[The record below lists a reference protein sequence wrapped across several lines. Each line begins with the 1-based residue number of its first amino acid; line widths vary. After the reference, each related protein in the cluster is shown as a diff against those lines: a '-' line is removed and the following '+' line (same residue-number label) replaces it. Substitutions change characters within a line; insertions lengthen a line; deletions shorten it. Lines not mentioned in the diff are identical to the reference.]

1 MSSPKNIKAIKQRLF
16 FDIPPTWTDEWQDMP
31 EYSHS
36 DLQPWRTILLH
47 FGNEDA
53 VRDFCELIGQ
63 TVSPTTKFLWH
74 PKAEI
79 SRESDKRV
87 IATFPKNPQHP
98 VYIVSKGRAD
108 TRLTSIALEEINVP
122 YKIVIEPQEY
132 DDYAAVIDPKKILKL
147 PFSNLGKG
155 SIPARNWIW
164 DHAVKIGAKRH
175 WIMDDNIRGFYRYQ
189 DNRKIP
195 VGDGTMFA
203 VAENFVDR
211 YNNVPLAGFQYNMF
225 VIRKEGRI
233 PPYFL
238 NTRIYSCILI
248 KNDLEVGETYED
260 EHGNEAYRRVTPK
273 WRGRYN
279 EDTDLSLRVLKSK
292 TEDGKPEYCTILFNA
307 FLANKIA
314 TMRMKGGNEQLY
326 QEGGDE
332 DKGGRLKMAESLLKQ
347 HPDCVKV
354 IKRWGR
360 SQHHIHYKNF
370 SRNKLVHK
378 AKAKTLSK
386 RELETEVKSVGKKK

>member
-1 MSSPKNIKAIKQRLF
+1 MSSPKNIKAIRQRLF

-31 EYSHS
+31 NYAHS

-47 FGNEDA
+47 FASEDD
-53 VRDFCELIGQ
+53 VQSFCELIGQ
-63 TVSPTTKFLWH
+63 QVSPTTKFLWH

-79 SRESDKRV
+79 ARETDKRV
-87 IATFPKNPQHP
+87 VATFPKNPQHP
-98 VYIVSKGRAD
+98 VYIVSKGRAES
-108 TRLTSIALEEINVP
+108 RLTSKALEEINVP
-122 YKIVIEPQEY
+122 YRIVIEPQEY
-132 DDYAAVIDPKKILKL
+132 DEYAAVIDPKKILKL

-175 WIMDDNIRGFYRYQ
+175 WILDDNIRGFYRYQ

-203 VAENFVDR
+203 VAENFVER
-211 YNNVPLAGFQYNMF
+211 YTNVALAGFQYNMF
-225 VIRKEGRI
+225 VVRKEGRI

-248 KNDLEVGETYED
+248 KNDLEVGEMHEKK
-260 EHGNEAYRRVTPK
+260 YRRVVPK

-292 TEDGKPEYCTILFNA
+292 TEDGEPEYCTILFNA

-314 TMRMKGGNEQLY
+314 TMRMKGGNTDELY
-326 QEGGDE
+326 QEGGDD

-347 HPDCVKV
+347 HLDCVKV

-360 SQHHIHYKNF
+360 AQHHVHYAIF
-370 SRNKLVHK
+370 HRNKLIRRP
-378 AKAKTLSK
+378 KAKTLSR
-386 RELETEVKSVGKKK
+386 RELETEVKLVNKRR